1 MNADMNG
8 RGTRLHLIS
17 LDQQLNQLAL
27 ACLTLKIRNKREL
40 QCLKLKFLMLRK
52 KKMSLLFQKLKRPQT
67 STLTKLISKMR
78 VKCSCNVYQ
87 TWLNKKP
94 RSSRIK
100 SGGHTNE
107 NKKPKMQRRKPQNW
121 KFLFLNHCHRTYH
134 SFQSKKNKQQRK
146 SNFLT
151 LSWRRNLR
159 NSK

>member
-8 RGTRLHLIS
+8 KGTRLHLIS

-78 VKCSCNVYQ
+78 VKCSCNV
-87 TWLNKKP
+87 
-94 RSSRIK
+94 
-100 SGGHTNE
+100 
-107 NKKPKMQRRKPQNW
+107 
-121 KFLFLNHCHRTYH
+121 
-134 SFQSKKNKQQRK
+134 
-146 SNFLT
+146 
-151 LSWRRNLR
+151 
-159 NSK
+159 